1 MLTPVFDFL
10 QLQQQQQDDSPTN
23 DLNSSVEATLYA
35 YLHDQP
41 CSLDSPLPVSTI
53 YSNPNYSSSLN
64 SNHVTPSPPCQ
75 ASDYCSN
82 ESDSFYVN
90 NDNYSISSNI
100 FRSPQLPVQEQQQ
113 QQMLVESEGLLDYP
127 PATSLQHLPVSMP
140 FDFWGHP
147 LLDML
152 QGTNTMGQT
161 MNEGGSGCSGN
172 SNNNEFTVDPA
183 IIELLTSLSNNANSS
198 GTATATNTA
207 NPAINMEINSFTDL
221 LQAIERMQIQLK
233 QPDTAADIPQHQLQ
247 QQRRPYKKRKS
258 QHPAA
263 ISSVTNQ
270 QPRQQ
275 LMTPTTMMKKLP
287 AVVHDTV
294 NTFLPTLM
302 EKAQSHWCCV
312 GFKVAPVT
320 LDMIQN
326 WRQAP
331 VTIVYSYVKT
341 AAMEFYEQARRKMDD
356 IVFDDENDI
365 SNYNGDEMDYEY
377 DDNYDTGGALTD
389 QGRQKAMTI
398 QSYFC
403 LSYTSNLL
411 RLYEQ
416 QRTWGGL
423 ASIALQLR
431 TKDVET
437 GCRPMDQAIL
447 LCYCRWYYVDAWMSL
462 TLGRDCLLPDDPPR
476 FIMDAIQPPPSPHLQ
491 DEQQP
496 TSPSPQPLPLV
507 QRQTTTTIV
516 FPHEHQSLYQFAM
529 LTKFMRR
536 YIQVMQSGKLV
547 DPITKKPSLHYYQ
560 ITTELKQWYSMIE
573 QQEENEHTNDFR
585 RGPNNSGN
593 GNANAHLHLCYH
605 AMRLMILYKLLH
617 PDLARPDD
625 VTLMDGL
632 DTNLAL
638 LLALQQLASQGCDQ
652 STYHH
657 MFFAIHNMAS
667 RIHQHHTRHR
677 ISKWQKWARQQLQL
691 NLVLLKGTQAYVND
705 VFQMRVYAEKIEQ
718 QFVHMGLRLSAC
730 YQSIL
735 SSMEQQQSLL
745 QHQRRHVTNHR
756 NEAEH
761 KKKQS
766 DSSVVVP
773 AKTTTTTSS
782 SGQQQQQCNKQQL
795 GLGTELTLEFTHGH
809 PTTTPAPSPSTT
821 PTTKLNKSTAS
832 SSSSST
838 SGGVLPGMHIYKLHK
853 TASIK
858 KPRKNVKAKQT
869 KQ

>member
-1 MLTPVFDFL
+1 MLTSVFDFL
-10 QLQQQQQDDSPTN
+10 QQQQQQQDDSPIN
-23 DLNSSVEATLYA
+23 DLSSSVETTIYA

-41 CSLDSPLPVSTI
+41 CSLDSPTPASSI
-53 YSNPNYSSSLN
+53 YSSVTYSSSPN
-64 SNHVTPSPPCQ
+64 TNHLTPSPSCH
-75 ASDYCSN
+75 ASDYWSN
-82 ESDSFYVN
+82 DSDSFYTN
-90 NDNYSISSNI
+90 TDNYSISNNI

-113 QQMLVESEGLLDYP
+113 PILVEPESLLDYP
-127 PATSLQHLPVSMP
+127 SATSLQQLPASMP
-140 FDFWGHP
+140 FGSWEYP
-147 LLDML
+147 LLDTL
-152 QGTNTMGQT
+152 QETTTTGQFLYE
-161 MNEGGSGCSGN
+161 NSSSSSNNN
-172 SNNNEFTVDPA
+172 SNNNSSSSSGSSSSSDGITVDPS
-183 IIELLTSLSNNANSS
+183 IIELLTSLSSNANPS
-198 GTATATNTA
+198 GTTATTDTTK
-207 NPAINMEINSFTDL
+207 PAINMEINSFTDL
-221 LQAIERMQIQLK
+221 LQAIECMQVQLK
-233 QPDTAADIPQHQLQ
+233 PDTTTDTTAITSQLQPQQQ

-258 QHPAA
+258 QHPA
-263 ISSVTNQ
+263 SLTKQ
-270 QPRQQ
+270 PPRQQ

-331 VTIVYSYVKT
+331 VTIVYCVASIALVTFLDHNAGQAYIKT

-365 SNYNGDEMDYEY
+365 SNYNNEMDHDDDDDDHY
-377 DDNYDTGGALTD
+377 DASGALTD
-389 QGRQKAMTI
+389 RGRQKAMTI

-476 FIMDAIQPPPSPHLQ
+476 FIMDAIQPPPTHLQ
-491 DEQQP
+491 DQQQP
-496 TSPSPQPLPLV
+496 TSPSPQPLPTL
-507 QRQTTTTIV
+507 QRQTII

-547 DPITKKPSLHYYQ
+547 DPITKKPSSHYYQ
-560 ITTELKQWYSMIE
+560 ITAELKQWNNMIQ
-573 QQEENEHTNDFR
+573 QQEENEHANDFG
-585 RGPNNSGN
+585 RGPDSNRSGN
-593 GNANAHLHLCYH
+593 ADTHLHLCYH
-605 AMRLMILYKLLH
+605 AMRLVILYKLLH
-617 PDLARPDD
+617 PDLAPPDD
-625 VTLMDGL
+625 MTLMDGL

-718 QFVHMGLRLSAC
+718 QFLHMGLRVSAC

-745 QHQRRHVTNHR
+745 QQQRRHVTNHR
-756 NEAEH
+756 NDAEH
-761 KKKQS
+761 KNSMTLARWYQQK
-766 DSSVVVP
+766 
-773 AKTTTTTSS
+773 
-782 SGQQQQQCNKQQL
+782 QQQYHRVSNWN
-795 GLGTELTLEFTHGH
+795 GL
-809 PTTTPAPSPSTT
+809 
-821 PTTKLNKSTAS
+821 
-832 SSSSST
+832 
-838 SGGVLPGMHIYKLHK
+838 
-853 TASIK
+853 
-858 KPRKNVKAKQT
+858 
-869 KQ
+869 